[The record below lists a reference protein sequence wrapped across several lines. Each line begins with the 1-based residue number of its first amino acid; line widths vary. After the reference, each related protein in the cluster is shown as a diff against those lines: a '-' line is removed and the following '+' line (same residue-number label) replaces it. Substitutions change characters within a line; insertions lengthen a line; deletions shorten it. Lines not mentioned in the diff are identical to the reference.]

1 MGVTFPPYHFLR
13 NGIDES
19 SQRRLKKMPMYV
31 RFKTS
36 KELQDLAYELIE
48 KARDGGKIG
57 KGANEAT
64 KYVERGQAK
73 LVVMAEDVTPEEILA
88 HMPLLCEE
96 KNIPYT
102 YVPSKEELGN
112 AAGLGIPTSA
122 IAVINPGR
130 EKDLVENIIKKL
142 ETEKKQG

>member
-1 MGVTFPPYHFLR
+1 MGATFPPYHFLR

-19 SQRRLKKMPMYV
+19 SERRLKNMPMYV
-31 RFKTS
+31 RFQVS

-48 KARDGGKIG
+48 KARDGGKLG

-73 LVVMAEDVTPEEILA
+73 LIVMAEDVTPEEILA
-88 HMPLLCEE
+88 HMPILCEE
-96 KNIPYT
+96 KNVPYT

-122 IAVINPGR
+122 IAIINPGR
-130 EKDLVENIIKKL
+130 EKDLVDNIVKKL
-142 ETEKKQG
+142 ESVIKQG

>member
-1 MGVTFPPYHFLR
+1 MGVTFPPYHFLS

-73 LVVMAEDVTPEEILA
+73 LVIMAEDVTPEEILA